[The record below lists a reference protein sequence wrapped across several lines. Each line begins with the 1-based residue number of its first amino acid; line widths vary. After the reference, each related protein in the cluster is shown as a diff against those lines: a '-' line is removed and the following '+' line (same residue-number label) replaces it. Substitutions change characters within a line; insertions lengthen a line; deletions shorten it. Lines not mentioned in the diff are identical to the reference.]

1 MVSQM
6 TIEEDDHNPE
16 TPETETVDPPSS
28 EEATEQP
35 EIELEA
41 ADKREVTPE
50 DGINDLKKR
59 LEAEK
64 AARTQAEQAKAEAER
79 RAHAAWLESE
89 RQKSVA
95 QDSNYQM
102 VLSAISTVET
112 RAESLKA
119 AYIDARNA
127 GDYEK
132 EVEILQALTVNSN
145 HLADLKKGQRAME
158 EAAKRVKE
166 EPKQAP
172 QADAIEQWAASVTP
186 RSANWLRSHKDALNT
201 PAMQRRVLLA
211 HQVAI
216 DDGLEADSDAYFDFV
231 ERQTGL
237 KKEAPK
243 RVMATEEED
252 SPLSAAS
259 APTPRRS
266 VSPPAAPVSRG
277 TPRGNAVRLTADERE
292 AARISG
298 ISEEEYAKHKS
309 SLQRAS

>member
-1 MVSQM
+1 M
-6 TIEEDDHNPE
+6 T
-16 TPETETVDPPSS
+16 S
-28 EEATEQP
+28 
-35 EIELEA
+35 
-41 ADKREVTPE
+41 
-50 DGINDLKKR
+50 
-59 LEAEK
+59 
-64 AARTQAEQAKAEAER
+64 
-79 RAHAAWLESE
+79 
-89 RQKSVA
+89 
-95 QDSNYQM
+95 
-102 VLSAISTVET
+102 
-112 RAESLKA
+112 
-119 AYIDARNA
+119 

-132 EVEILQALTVNSN
+132 AAEIQEHIAVNASN
-145 HLADLKKGQRAME
+145 LNDLKKGQRAME
-158 EAAKRVKE
+158 DAAKRAKE
-166 EPKQAP
+166 EPRQAP
-172 QADAIEQWAASVTP
+172 QADPIEQWAASVTP

-298 ISEEEYAKHKS
+298 ISEEEYAKNKAR
-309 SLQRAS
+309 LQRAS